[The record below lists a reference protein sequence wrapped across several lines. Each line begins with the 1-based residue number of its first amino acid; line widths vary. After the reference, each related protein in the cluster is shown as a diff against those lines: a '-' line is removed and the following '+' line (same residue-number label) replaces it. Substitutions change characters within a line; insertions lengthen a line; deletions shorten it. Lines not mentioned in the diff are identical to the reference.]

1 MADGKVV
8 YEIRGDNSKFASD
21 VNQTESI
28 AKSKQSA
35 IGGFA
40 KAAVLGVGAAVAA
53 VGAGIVSFGK
63 DAIGAGSQFDTSMSQ
78 VAATMGTTVDQIQD
92 LSNFAM
98 EMGATTAFSATEAAD
113 ALNYMALA
121 GYDAETSMKML
132 PNVLNL
138 AAAGN
143 MDLARASNMVTDTQ
157 SALGLSLE
165 ETTALVDKMAKASSK
180 SNTSVE
186 QLGDAMLTVGGT
198 AKNLKGG
205 TTELATMLGVLAD
218 NGIKGAEGGTA
229 LRNVILALS
238 APTDVAAK
246 KLEELGVSAYD
257 ADGNMRPLPEVFDD
271 LNKSMEGMTQGQKT
285 DVLNTIFNKVDLK
298 SANALLATSKNRFND
313 LSKSIDTATGAAQKM
328 ADTQLDN
335 LTGDI
340 TLMKSALEGAKIT
353 LSNKLTPT
361 LRSFVQMGTKEI
373 GKLDNAFKHGGIN
386 GFADQLGKS
395 LGNAVS
401 KLTQYVP
408 KFISVAGKLA
418 VSLISTLLSS
428 LSKNFPKIMKV
439 GGELA
444 EKLANG
450 LQTAIPKFFSQIGDI
465 IGKLIANT
473 PKMIEAGIK
482 IAIGLVR
489 GIMDA
494 IPNLVKG
501 VWDGIVGLF
510 SKPLSEDT
518 EIAIQHLSDL
528 KEEMAS
534 VGTETQEMRDAFTDI
549 DADYRMMEYW
559 VGIFDDL
566 KDKTNLTKGEQAL
579 LKKAVEELNAVLPET
594 SQIVQDETG
603 KWIGNTEE
611 IYNNIKAMEARA
623 KADVYFDKMKSSMER
638 LVELEI
644 ELGDEHVKLN
654 ELYAKKTDIESKLE
668 TFQSD
673 YLALHDAVILLT
685 NQNESLNY
693 SWDAGSKE
701 MKRYAEQA
709 GVTKDTFRSWDDVVE
724 KFRDSEYTLN
734 DALDDTNTSIK
745 THEDTVSTL
754 EKGIEALNAEIDNF
768 GKKAQD
774 ALAEGEKVGAS
785 LGDGVA
791 SGIGSRVSAVR
802 AAAGGLTRAAIGA
815 MKTVAMIQSPSKK
828 ARKEVGQQIGE
839 GEVLGLEDKIPDV
852 KKASEKLINAIDLT
866 PNVPDIPVIGNVQA
880 GESNGV
886 REILNILNQM
896 LPKMGQNIVLDTGE
910 LVGAT
915 VGAYDSS
922 LGQLQKRRAR
932 YE

>member
-98 EMGATTAFSATEAAD
+98 EMGATTAFSATEAAQ